1 MMWQWLIQGIIIG
14 YCLHALVT
22 WAERRKKPQKM
33 TGVLPRANGLQWF
46 SMQDRSKTSN
56 TWSNEVNDIMGR

>member
-1 MMWQWLIQGIIIG
+1 MMWPWLIQGIIIG

-22 WAERRKKPQKM
+22 WAERRKQPQNI
-33 TGVLPRANGLQWF
+33 TLVLPRSNGLQWY
-46 SMQDRSKTSN
+46 SVQDRAKTSN